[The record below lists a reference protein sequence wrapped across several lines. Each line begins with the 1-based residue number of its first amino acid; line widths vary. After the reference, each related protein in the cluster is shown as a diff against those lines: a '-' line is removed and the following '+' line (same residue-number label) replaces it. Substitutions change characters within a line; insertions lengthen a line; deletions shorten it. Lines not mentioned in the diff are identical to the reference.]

1 MFVIGSDELIGLVKT
16 SERLGEG
23 AFAVAFR
30 GLLKGRPVCTK
41 AYKERASA
49 QRNMQKEAGML
60 RLLDGLPGVP
70 RLFYVCPA
78 PLALVTSFDG
88 HDILGAKL
96 LEEPVPM
103 TALDA
108 VDVLTQ
114 VAETLKRLHARHLS
128 HNDLKW
134 DNIVLRQEGR
144 RYIATIIDF
153 GAACPIGMAPYRS
166 CDERRHPHLAPE
178 FAQGLVATFRSDV
191 YSLGHVMECVLSRV
205 SMTSWVQNALVALV
219 AAARRPQPEERIPL
233 GTLAARLSDIS
244 QVLSETRPQAF
255 VRVIFAFVKELI
267 GSGRALLV
275 ALRNRLWG

>member
-1 MFVIGSDELIGLVKT
+1 MFVIDPDELIDLVKT

-23 AFAVAFR
+23 TFAVAFG

-60 RLLDGLPGVP
+60 RLLEGLAGVP
-70 RLFYVCPA
+70 RLLYVCPA

-96 LEEPVPM
+96 LEEPVPL
-103 TALDA
+103 TALDT
-108 VDVLTQ
+108 VDVLLQ
-114 VAETLKRLHARHLS
+114 VTETLKGLHARHVS

-144 RYIATIIDF
+144 RYIPTVIDF

-166 CDERRHPHLAPE
+166 CDEKRHPHLAPE
-178 FAQGLVATFRSDV
+178 FARGLVATFRSDV
-191 YSLGHVMECVLSRV
+191 YSMGHVIECVLSRV
-205 SMTSWVQNALVALV
+205 SMTSSVQNTLGALVT
-219 AAARRPQPEERIPL
+219 AARRPQPEE
-233 GTLAARLSDIS
+233 
-244 QVLSETRPQAF
+244 
-255 VRVIFAFVKELI
+255 
-267 GSGRALLV
+267 LLV
-275 ALRNRLWG
+275 NGN